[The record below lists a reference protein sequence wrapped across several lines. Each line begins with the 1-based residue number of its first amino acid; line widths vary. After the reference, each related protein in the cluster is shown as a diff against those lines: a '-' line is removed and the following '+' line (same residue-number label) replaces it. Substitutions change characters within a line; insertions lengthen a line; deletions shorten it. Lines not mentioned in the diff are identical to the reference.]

1 MSMNTVPERLA
12 ALRAAM
18 KANGVDVYLIPV
30 GDPHSSEYL
39 PDHYTSLTYF
49 SGFHGE
55 NSNFVVTMTESAV
68 WADGRYFVQ
77 AEKEIAGTEIQ
88 LMRMGEPGV
97 PTAEEYCGKVLPEG
111 GTLGLCGLTANCALV
126 NNLKK
131 ELEPKHGSIKTLF
144 LEDELWVEGRPARPA
159 TPAWILPKEYA
170 GFSPAE
176 KLEQLRGKLKE
187 QGCTAQLVGKLDNL
201 AWLLNLRAMDIE
213 CTPYAMAYCYVTPN
227 RAVLFINQA
236 RVTPEAK
243 AELEANGVTL
253 ADYDSILDGM
263 AAETEPQTVLAESA
277 TVNYAVY
284 QVLENNPA
292 LTVKDAADPLLAM
305 KGVKNEVELAHLRE
319 THLRDAVAMVRF
331 QIELENRLAS
341 GEELTELTV
350 DEILHKYR
358 SADDKFLVESFG
370 TIAAY
375 GGNAAMMH
383 YHATPEDHAVLQRKG
398 FLLVDSGATYLDGTT
413 DITRT
418 YPLGELTEDERL
430 FYTWTLQC
438 HIDIAKAVWLDY
450 CDCHMLDTIA
460 REPLWRHLINYRCG
474 TGHSVS
480 FVGNVHEGP
489 HALNDRNTTLMR
501 PGMIV
506 TDEPGVYEAG
516 EVGIRIENEIECYHK
531 ADNQYGTFL
540 AFRPL
545 TFVPIA
551 TSPIVPGVLDKEQV
565 AWLNDYHRKV
575 FEQLAPRLTEDERAW
590 LAEKCAAIGC

>member
-213 CTPYAMAYCYVTPN
+213 CTPYAMAYCYVTPD
-227 RAVLFINQA
+227 RAVLFIDQA

-341 GEELTELTV
+341 GETLTELTV

-489 HALNDRNTTLMR
+489 HALNGRNTTLMR

-551 TSPIVPGVLDKEQV
+551 TSPIVPGVLDKEQI

>member
-18 KANGVDVYLIPV
+18 QANGVDVYLIPV

-227 RAVLFINQA
+227 RAVLFIDQA

-319 THLRDAVAMVRF
+319 SHLRDAVAMVRF

-341 GEELTELTV
+341 GEQLTELTV

-489 HALNDRNTTLMR
+489 HSLNGRNTTVFQ
-501 PGMIV
+501 PGMLV

-516 EVGIRIENEIECYHK
+516 QVGIRIENVLECYHK

-551 TSPIVPGVLDKEQV
+551 TSPVVPGVLTRDELD
-565 AWLNDYHRKV
+565 WLNAYHREV
-575 FEQLAPRLTEDERAW
+575 FEKLAPRLNEEERDW
-590 LAEKCAAIGC
+590 LAKKCAAIGA

>member
-18 KANGVDVYLIPV
+18 QANGVDVYLIPV

-131 ELEPKHGSIKTLF
+131 ELEPKHGSIKPLF

-176 KLEQLRGKLKE
+176 KLEQLRAKLKE

-213 CTPYAMAYCYVTPN
+213 CTPYAMAYCYVTPS

-253 ADYDSILDGM
+253 ADYDSILDVM

-319 THLRDAVAMVRF
+319 SHLRDAVAMVRF
-331 QIELENRLAS
+331 QIELENRLAA
-341 GEELTELTV
+341 GEQLTELTV
-350 DEILHKYR
+350 GEILHKYR

-398 FLLVDSGATYLDGTT
+398 FLLVDSGATYMDGTT

-489 HALNDRNTTLMR
+489 HALNGRNTTLMR

-540 AFRPL
+540 AFRPI

>member
-213 CTPYAMAYCYVTPN
+213 CTPYAMAYCYVTPS

-236 RVTPEAK
+236 RVTPETK

-253 ADYDSILDGM
+253 ADYDSILDVM

-319 THLRDAVAMVRF
+319 SHLRDAVAMVRF

-341 GEELTELTV
+341 GEQLTELTV

-398 FLLVDSGATYLDGTT
+398 FLLVDSGATYMDGTT

-489 HALNDRNTTLMR
+489 HALNGRNTTLMR

-540 AFRPL
+540 AFRPI

-551 TSPIVPGVLDKEQV
+551 TSPIVPGVLDKEQI

>member
-18 KANGVDVYLIPV
+18 QANGVDVYLIPV

-97 PTAEEYCGKVLPEG
+97 PTAADSSGTVLPEG

-213 CTPYAMAYCYVTPN
+213 CTPYAMAYCYVTPS
-227 RAVLFINQA
+227 RAVLFIDQA

-319 THLRDAVAMVRF
+319 SHLRDAVAMVRF

-341 GEELTELTV
+341 GEQLTELTV

-489 HALNDRNTTLMR
+489 HALNGRNTTLMR

>member
-176 KLEQLRGKLKE
+176 KLEQLRAKLKE

-227 RAVLFINQA
+227 RAVLFIDQA
-236 RVTPEAK
+236 RVTPESK

-319 THLRDAVAMVRF
+319 SHLRDAVAMVRF

-341 GEELTELTV
+341 GEQLTELTV

-358 SADDKFLVESFG
+358 SANDKFLVESFG

-398 FLLVDSGATYLDGTT
+398 FLLVDSGATYMDGTT

-489 HALNDRNTTLMR
+489 HALNGRNTTLMR